1 MSENVKTNLEKQ
13 LGQISIAISAVDD
26 FSSKVKEFSQTLD
39 TQRIFTQKQ
48 LKEMNVALNSVQ
60 KVLEAVNAVNPSL
73 EGFQTETRAATS
85 LLNDVGQKMLKIADN
100 VKTST
105 DENLGAYQRGLVGLQ
120 SEIENAKTELSAH
133 LASTPLAINEAI
145 DPTVTRLVDAAG
157 NLGAV
162 SELVRSRLENLSS
175 EMNLQILNRIA
186 PEIEKLNQALLTARD
201 SVSVLP
207 DLVKEKMDDVHARG
221 MSDLTDVVKSHEV
234 QLERVRVSSQRLE
247 DLLNRS
253 DEFAKMATAL
263 KENEELLKMMLDA
276 LEERRPP
283 LAVRLDIALL
293 SAAAGYIAGV
303 LVLKADPAD
312 VAVIVTTSALLTLP
326 VEPLIR
332 KTIKAI
338 VKK

>member
-13 LGQISIAISAVDD
+13 LGQISIAISAVGD

-48 LKEMNVALNSVQ
+48 LNEMNVALNSVQ
-60 KVLEAVNAVNPSL
+60 KVLEAVSAVNPSL

>member
-1 MSENVKTNLEKQ
+1 MSENVKNSLVEQ
-13 LGQISIAISAVDD
+13 LGQISEAISAVDD
-26 FSSKVKEFSQTLD
+26 FSSKVQEFSQTLD
-39 TQRIFTQKQ
+39 SQRILTQKQ

-85 LLNDVGQKMLKIADN
+85 LLNDVGQKMLAIADN
-100 VKTST
+100 VKAST
-105 DENLGAYQRGLVGLQ
+105 DENLDAYQRGVVGLQ
-120 SEIENAKTELSAH
+120 SEIEIAKIELLGH
-133 LASTPLAINEAI
+133 LASTPEAINEAI
-145 DPTVTRLVDAAG
+145 DPTVTRLVEAAG

-162 SELVRSRLENLSS
+162 SDLVRSRLENLSS

-221 MSDLTDVVKSHEV
+221 MSDLSDVVTNHEI
-234 QLERVRVSSQRLE
+234 QLERVKVSSQRLE

-293 SAAAGYIAGV
+293 SAAAGYVVGV
-303 LVLKADPAD
+303 LVLEAKPAD

-326 VEPLIR
+326 LEPFIR
-332 KTIKAI
+332 KMIKALLR
-338 VKK
+338 K

>member
-1 MSENVKTNLEKQ
+1 M
-13 LGQISIAISAVDD
+13 
-26 FSSKVKEFSQTLD
+26 
-39 TQRIFTQKQ
+39 
-48 LKEMNVALNSVQ
+48 
-60 KVLEAVNAVNPSL
+60 
-73 EGFQTETRAATS
+73 
-85 LLNDVGQKMLKIADN
+85 
-100 VKTST
+100 
-105 DENLGAYQRGLVGLQ
+105 
-120 SEIENAKTELSAH
+120 
-133 LASTPLAINEAI
+133 
-145 DPTVTRLVDAAG
+145 
-157 NLGAV
+157 

>member
-1 MSENVKTNLEKQ
+1 MSENVKTNLVEQ
-13 LGQISIAISAVDD
+13 LAQISVAISAVDD
-26 FSSKVKEFSQTLD
+26 FSSKVQEFSQTLD
-39 TQRIFTQKQ
+39 SQRIFTQKQ
-48 LKEMNVALNSVQ
+48 LKEMKEALNSVQ

-105 DENLGAYQRGLVGLQ
+105 DKNLGAYQRGIEGLQ
-120 SEIENAKTELSAH
+120 SEIEIAKTELAVL

-221 MSDLTDVVKSHEV
+221 MSALADVVTTHEN
-234 QLERVRVSSQRLE
+234 QLERVKVSSQRLE

-253 DEFAKMATAL
+253 DEFAKMANAL

-293 SAAAGYIAGV
+293 SAAAGYVAGV

-326 VEPLIR
+326 LEPLIR
-332 KTIKAI
+332 KTLKAI
-338 VKK
+338 LKK

>member
-26 FSSKVKEFSQTLD
+26 FSSKVQEFSQTLD

-48 LKEMNVALNSVQ
+48 LNEMNVALNSVQ

-120 SEIENAKTELSAH
+120 SEIENAKTELAVL

>member
-1 MSENVKTNLEKQ
+1 MSENVKNDLVEQ
-13 LGQISIAISAVDD
+13 LGQISLAISAVDV
-26 FSSKVKEFSQTLD
+26 FSKKVQELSQTLD
-39 TQRIFTQKQ
+39 GQRIFTQKQ
-48 LKEMNVALNSVQ
+48 LNEMNVALNSVQ
-60 KVLEAVNAVNPSL
+60 KVLEAVKAVNPSL

-85 LLNDVGQKMLKIADN
+85 LLNDVGQKMLEIADN
-100 VKTST
+100 VKAST
-105 DENLGAYQRGLVGLQ
+105 DENLDAYKRGVVGLQ
-120 SEIENAKTELSAH
+120 SEIEIAKIELLGH
-133 LASTPLAINEAI
+133 LASTPEAINEAI
-145 DPTVTRLVDAAG
+145 DPTVTRLVEAAG

-162 SELVRSRLENLSS
+162 SDLVRGRLENLSS

-221 MSDLTDVVKSHEV
+221 MSDLSDVVTSHEM
-234 QLERVRVSSQRLE
+234 QLERVKVSSQRLE

-293 SAAAGYIAGV
+293 SAAAGYVVGV
-303 LVLKADPAD
+303 LVLEAKPAD

-326 VEPLIR
+326 LEPFIR
-332 KTIKAI
+332 KMIKALLR
-338 VKK
+338 K

>member
-1 MSENVKTNLEKQ
+1 MSENVKTNLIKQ
-13 LGQISIAISAVDD
+13 LDQISEAISAVDD
-26 FSSKVKEFSQTLD
+26 FSSKVHEFSQTLD
-39 TQRIFTQKQ
+39 SQRSFTQKQ
-48 LKEMNVALNSVQ
+48 LNEMNVALNSVQ

-85 LLNDVGQKMLKIADN
+85 LLNDVGQKMLEIADN

-105 DENLGAYQRGLVGLQ
+105 DENLGAYKRGIEGLQ
-120 SEIENAKTELSAH
+120 SEIEIAKIELSTH

-145 DPTVTRLVDAAG
+145 DPTVTRLVEAAG

-293 SAAAGYIAGV
+293 SAAAGYVVGV
-303 LVLKADPAD
+303 LVLEAKPAD

-326 VEPLIR
+326 LEPFIR
-332 KTIKAI
+332 KMIKALLR
-338 VKK
+338 K

>member
-1 MSENVKTNLEKQ
+1 MSENVKTNLVQQ
-13 LGQISIAISAVDD
+13 LDKISEAISAVDD
-26 FSSKVKEFSQTLD
+26 FSSKVQEFSQTLD
-39 TQRIFTQKQ
+39 SQRSFTQKQ
-48 LKEMNVALNSVQ
+48 LNEMNVALNSVQ

-85 LLNDVGQKMLKIADN
+85 LLNDTGQKMLEIAEN
-100 VKTST
+100 VRTST
-105 DENLGAYQRGLVGLQ
+105 DENLGAYQRGIEGLQ

-221 MSDLTDVVKSHEV
+221 MSALGDVVATHEN
-234 QLERVRVSSQRLE
+234 QLERVKVSSQRLE

-293 SAAAGYIAGV
+293 SAVAGYVVGV
-303 LVLKADPAD
+303 LVLEAKPAD
-312 VAVIVTTSALLTLP
+312 VAVIVMTSALLTLP
-326 VEPLIR
+326 LEPFIR
-332 KTIKAI
+332 KMMKALLR
-338 VKK
+338 K

>member
-13 LGQISIAISAVDD
+13 LGQISIAISAVGD

>member
-1 MSENVKTNLEKQ
+1 MSENVKNDLVEQ
-13 LGQISIAISAVDD
+13 LGQISLAISAVDV
-26 FSSKVKEFSQTLD
+26 FSNKVQELSQTLD
-39 TQRIFTQKQ
+39 GQRIFTQKQ
-48 LKEMNVALNSVQ
+48 LNEMNVALNSVQ
-60 KVLEAVNAVNPSL
+60 KVLEAVKAVNPSL

-85 LLNDVGQKMLKIADN
+85 LLNDVGQKMLEIADN
-100 VKTST
+100 VKAST
-105 DENLGAYQRGLVGLQ
+105 DENLDAYKRGVVGLQ
-120 SEIENAKTELSAH
+120 SEIEIAKIELLGH
-133 LASTPLAINEAI
+133 LASTPEAINEAI
-145 DPTVTRLVDAAG
+145 DPTVTRLVEAAG

-162 SELVRSRLENLSS
+162 SDLVRGRLENLSS

-207 DLVKEKMDDVHARG
+207 DLVKEKMDDVYARG
-221 MSDLTDVVKSHEV
+221 MSDLSDVVTSHEM
-234 QLERVRVSSQRLE
+234 QLERVKVSSQRLE

-293 SAAAGYIAGV
+293 SAAAGYVVGV
-303 LVLKADPAD
+303 LVLEAKPAD

-326 VEPLIR
+326 LEPFIR
-332 KTIKAI
+332 KMIKALL
-338 VKK
+338 KK